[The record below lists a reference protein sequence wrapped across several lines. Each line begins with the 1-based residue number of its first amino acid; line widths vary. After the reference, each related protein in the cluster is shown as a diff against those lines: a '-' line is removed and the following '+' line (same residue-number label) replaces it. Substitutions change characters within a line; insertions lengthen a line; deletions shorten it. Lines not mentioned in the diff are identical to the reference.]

1 MEKLVNDGR
10 VDFLD
15 FAMYIPLF
23 IKIHDTI
30 LKTPFGS

>member
-1 MEKLVNDGR
+1 MMERLVNNGR

-23 IKIHDTI
+23 IKIHETI
-30 LKTPFGS
+30 LNAPFT